1 LKTWRSKAFKITIL
15 PFCHKEM
22 GISAPKEQELNKM
35 WDPVGAIPCGCPDM
49 TGTHK
54 GHPYKSAN
62 Y

>member
-1 LKTWRSKAFKITIL
+1 LLGQNKKLKARQT
-15 PFCHKEM
+15 
-22 GISAPKEQELNKM
+22 KEQELNKM

-54 GHPYKSAN
+54 GHSYKSAN